1 MRLKYLGKYNKV
13 YRLLVLPDSVVN
25 ITMDMVEDLNF
36 MRDASQNIYVVD
48 REFILNNLNKIDNIV
63 YNGTRI
69 TRDYKVDRNIH
80 KKLFGLFNT
89 NVEDWIS
96 SRTLENIYYL
106 GVNLKNLYIPE
117 KLRYLEKS

>member
-1 MRLKYLGKYNKV
+1 MRLRYLGKYNKV
-13 YRLLVLPDSVVN
+13 YGLLVLPDSIVN

-96 SRTLENIYYL
+96 SRTLEKHILPGCELKESLYSQRSL
-106 GVNLKNLYIPE
+106 GT
-117 KLRYLEKS
+117 

>member
-1 MRLKYLGKYNKV
+1 MMLRYLGKYNKI
-13 YRLLVLPDSVVN
+13 YGLLALPDNIVN
-25 ITMDMVEDLNF
+25 ITMDMIEDLNF

-69 TRDYKVDRNIH
+69 TRDYKVDKNIH

-96 SRTLENIYYL
+96 SRTLEKHIL
-106 GVNLKNLYIPE
+106 PGCKPKETLYPRE
-117 KLRYLEKS
+117 A